1 MLTQPL
7 HGGAYWGPPQKA
19 MVFIFEM
26 TYFGLVP
33 LYGHEY
39 SKYMPR
45 IEPQGRTSTNMLANM
60 PAHLPTAQEKLD
72 REKDEI
78 LKAELMDYIQDGDSP
93 IRAAMKL
100 AINNVI
106 PVEKAQVLLDEL
118 VQEHGDG
125 MTSTEIHDMLIGG
138 NLRTLQRLFKH
149 HANAG
154 LQEPQDD
161 DLPVNQAA
169 VRRMAQDAARTAV
182 GLHKAILDTVGL
194 RDAKYSPKTAPGV
207 QINITGDPKNVKAV
221 EALLGHGNVEDA
233 EEIESEDDLHG

>member
-100 AINNVI
+100 AIN
-106 PVEKAQVLLDEL
+106 K
-118 VQEHGDG
+118 
-125 MTSTEIHDMLIGG
+125 IG
-138 NLRTLQRLFKH
+138 RAH
-149 HANAG
+149 
-154 LQEPQDD
+154 
-161 DLPVNQAA
+161 V
-169 VRRMAQDAARTAV
+169 
-182 GLHKAILDTVGL
+182 
-194 RDAKYSPKTAPGV
+194 
-207 QINITGDPKNVKAV
+207 
-221 EALLGHGNVEDA
+221 
-233 EEIESEDDLHG
+233 